1 MKKNRNSWWMASR
14 PVLFKHRRQATMQ
27 TKKLKRFRS
36 IKPHPVLSL
45 WSMMSTAWIR
55 KKDSASSSQLTIRY
69 LICLLKHRQRWW
81 RELWDQRVSS
91 VIMTKTKK
99 IWMSKVSKLLT
110 TLSKEGI
117 KVVDK
122 WWNFLKL
129 RFAMKSHKVWKVV
142 LDVYCLLFLLG
153 SSYTNLSV
161 IFVERAVFEC
171 LVDSD

>member
-1 MKKNRNSWWMASR
+1 
-14 PVLFKHRRQATMQ
+14 
-27 TKKLKRFRS
+27 LKR
-36 IKPHPVLSL
+36 
-45 WSMMSTAWIR
+45 
-55 KKDSASSSQLTIRY
+55 
-69 LICLLKHRQRWW
+69 RQRWW

-110 TLSKEGI
+110 TLSKESI